1 MKLSN
6 DIGTVINVV
15 PNVDIDRNKK
25 KITLLVFYRVTTN
38 VGRPNLGV

>member
-15 PNVDIDRNKK
+15 PNVDIDRK